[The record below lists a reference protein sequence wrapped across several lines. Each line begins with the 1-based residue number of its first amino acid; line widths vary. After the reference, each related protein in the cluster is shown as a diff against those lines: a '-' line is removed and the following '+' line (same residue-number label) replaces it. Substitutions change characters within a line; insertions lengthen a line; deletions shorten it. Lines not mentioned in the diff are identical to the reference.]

1 MAAKLPFKLTDATM
15 GPGMSLVVVDPD
27 GDDSEVK
34 TSGEAADYLAASWKQ
49 TLDVLAERELVRY
62 TPEVVI
68 RAGEG
73 RALVINDDLGQEN
86 DVVALLLADEDR
98 RKAKPSEVGGELY
111 LYAVVS
117 DTAAGRVA
125 MIKKK
130 NPTKRARG
138 GKALFGAGDELRLL
152 DDDPWEL
159 DPLFDLVVSSEGG
172 YALNTHFFEQLFAD
186 ADRLKARIRPW
197 VDDIAGTLPM
207 SAHARDVLVSR
218 CDASPRLR
226 RRLRSIAHR
235 GHIARISVADVRRHV
250 REMDLTPAT
259 FVRNGKLVVSD
270 DNVEELLRI
279 LNEDLDDDVLEP
291 QLIPSGNQDPE
302 HQRTTITGQCA

>member
-1 MAAKLPFKLTDATM
+1 MAPKLPFKLPDATI
-15 GPGMSLVVVDPD
+15 GPGMSLVVVDPE

-34 TSGEAADYLAASWKQ
+34 ASGEAADYLAGSWKH
-49 TLDVLAERELVRY
+49 TLDVLAERELVAY

-68 RAGEG
+68 RSGEG
-73 RALVINDDLGQEN
+73 RALVINDDLSQEN
-86 DVVALLLADEDR
+86 DVVALLLTDEDR
-98 RKAKPSEVGGELY
+98 RKVKPSEVGGELY

-159 DPLFDLVVSSEGG
+159 DPLFDLVVSEQGG

-186 ADRLKARIRPW
+186 ADRLRAKIGPW
-197 VDDIAGTLPM
+197 VDDIAHALPM
-207 SAHARDVLVSR
+207 STQARELLVGH
-218 CDASPRLR
+218 CDTSPRLR

-235 GHIARISVADVRRHV
+235 GHVARISVADVRRHV
-250 REMDLTPAT
+250 REMDLPPAS

-279 LNEDLDDDVLEP
+279 LNEDLTRGGLTHDAFRIESKEP
-291 QLIPSGNQDPE
+291 M
-302 HQRTTITGQCA
+302 